1 MMLSRLGLILGFLL
15 LLTGMVRAENAFPI
29 RVSQDHRIF
38 EDAQGRP
45 FLLQGDT
52 AWSLIAELK
61 RGDVET
67 YLADRSKRGF
77 NAILVNLIE
86 HQFSSNPPR
95 NAYGDLPF
103 ANEAFGALNPKYF
116 DHAAWTIEQA
126 QKLGL
131 VVFLA
136 PAYLGVNGG
145 DQGWFAKAQ
154 AAGPDKMEAYGKAIA
169 QRFSKF
175 PNIVWVLGG
184 DFDAPDRALVS
195 KLAEGIA
202 AISPQALQTVHS
214 GRDTNTNEIW
224 RDQPWFAI
232 DTVYTY
238 NDVHKAILDRSK
250 SDTMPIILLEG
261 AYEYER
267 ETTARM
273 IRRNA
278 YGALLGGAAGQ
289 FFGNNPIWHFSGPG
303 VFTSDQS
310 WQEAL
315 ASPGAQSMSVM
326 KAFFD
331 KIPWSQ
337 LKPDRDNEISGVA
350 QSYAAALPDHSLI
363 VIYGDADGF
372 KVNRSVIGNGQMALW
387 VDPTSGKFLP
397 SKAPEFGPE
406 FDNEFGIFPAPADR
420 KNVNNSDWIL
430 LIGGSEQLQII
441 QKK

>member
-1 MMLSRLGLILGFLL
+1 MRISRLGFILCFSL
-15 LLTGMVRAENAFPI
+15 LLTGVAQAENVFPV
-29 RVSQDHRIF
+29 RVSQDHRTF
-38 EDAQGRP
+38 EDAQGKP
-45 FLLQGDT
+45 FLLHGDT

-61 RGDVET
+61 RNDVET
-67 YLADRSKRGF
+67 YLADRRERGF

-86 HQFSSNPPR
+86 RQFSSNPPR
-95 NAYGDLPF
+95 NAYGELPF

-116 DHAAWTIEQA
+116 DHAAWIIGRA

-145 DQGWFAKAQ
+145 DQGWFAEAQ
-154 AAGPDKMEAYGKAIA
+154 AAGPEKMKAYGKAIA
-169 QRFSKF
+169 QKFSKF
-175 PNIVWVLGG
+175 PNIVWALGG
-184 DFDAPDRALVS
+184 DFDAPDRELVS

-202 AISPQALQTVHS
+202 AISPHALQTVHS
-214 GRDTNTNEIW
+214 GRDTKTAKLW
-224 RDQPWFAI
+224 ADQHWLAI

-238 NDVHKAILDRSK
+238 NNIHKTTLDRSK
-250 SDTMPIILLEG
+250 SSRMPVILLEG

-289 FFGNNPIWHFSGPG
+289 FFGNNPIWHFTGPG
-303 VFTSDQS
+303 VFTSDQK

-315 ASPGAQSMSVM
+315 ASPGARSMSVM
-326 KAFFD
+326 KAIFD

-337 LKPDRDNEISGVA
+337 LKPDRDNEISGVDE
-350 QSYAAALPDHSLI
+350 SYAAALPDRSLI

-372 KVNRSVIGNGQMALW
+372 KVKRNAISNGQEAIW
-387 VDPTSGKFLP
+387 GDPSSVKFLP
-397 SKAPEFGPE
+397 SKSPKIDG
-406 FDNEFGIFPAPADR
+406 EFGIYPAPEDR

-430 LIGGSEQLQII
+430 VIGSPEQLQLI
-441 QKK
+441 QKR